1 MFQTEEKPA
10 HLHLAIH
17 GRELPASRSFLSR
30 GTGGGWQRQ
39 WSRLVC
45 ARTTTRTTLQLSS
58 LVRTGTTS
66 KWFAT
71 NPRPT
76 PSPLM
81 SNVRRQRM
89 RKFATPE
96 ILFAA
101 FVVVSVIA
109 GLSLA
114 ALEGERDRHA
124 GLEAL
129 LLLSFFSVVPLRI
142 AAAIAERREVQASE
156 GVHRSSQGS
165 AFLTPLRL
173 FLFGIAS
180 EGISRLGQQLAS
192 TNHGSLLAILLD
204 VLSAAAMPSI
214 LASLIWVL
222 VRWTSRGE
230 VEVANAPFIQRSQ

>member
-1 MFQTEEKPA
+1 
-10 HLHLAIH
+10 
-17 GRELPASRSFLSR
+17 
-30 GTGGGWQRQ
+30 
-39 WSRLVC
+39 
-45 ARTTTRTTLQLSS
+45 
-58 LVRTGTTS
+58 
-66 KWFAT
+66 
-71 NPRPT
+71 
-76 PSPLM
+76 
-81 SNVRRQRM
+81 M

-129 LLLSFFSVVPLRI
+129 LLLSFFSVIPLLI
-142 AAAIAERREVQASE
+142 AAAIAERREVREASE

-230 VEVANAPFIQRSQ
+230 VEVADAPFVQRSQ